1 MVEARRR
8 LLTRLLLLAMIV
20 SALWGGWMIAKNG
33 GRRGRIGPPPKQ
45 PKAANIYSQ
54 ILKHQQFMYL
64 NDRFHG

>member
-1 MVEARRR
+1 MDEARRR

-45 PKAANIYSQ
+45 PKAATIDSQ
-54 ILKHQQFMYL
+54 ILKYHQFVYL
-64 NDRFHG
+64 NDRFHS